1 VSVVSVVNSNSVFSV
16 EIEKLVQSKNIDYID
31 AVVLWCQKNNREV
44 EFAASLIKR
53 DPVLRSKVQIEA
65 ENLNVLKKGARL
77 PI

>member
-1 VSVVSVVNSNSVFSV
+1 MSVVSVVNSNSVFSV
-16 EIEKLVQSKNIDYID
+16 EIENLVHSKNIDYID